1 MISEL
6 GLRQARIDTVPKKCE
21 RSHIFAQERRSIMSI
36 PRVLSF
42 GDNVGWCSKCGS
54 WVFTEKTF
62 CICCRKRVKHK
73 VHHRHTKQVL
83 DNAILMNKELIDEYR
98 IMPYSK
104 QIWVETEWK
113 GRRYMIPIKYLV
125 LWEDHPNKNEIM
137 DMVLDEITTVRN

>member
-1 MISEL
+1 
-6 GLRQARIDTVPKKCE
+6 
-21 RSHIFAQERRSIMSI
+21 
-36 PRVLSF
+36 
-42 GDNVGWCSKCGS
+42 
-54 WVFTEKTF
+54 
-62 CICCRKRVKHK
+62 VKHK

>member
-1 MISEL
+1 MKAVSNRPIESNSFCKHVHISERTRTEGTPYL
-6 GLRQARIDTVPKKCE
+6 K
-21 RSHIFAQERRSIMSI
+21 
-36 PRVLSF
+36 
-42 GDNVGWCSKCGS
+42 GWCSQCGS

-83 DNAILMNKELIDEYR
+83 EHAILMNNELIDEYR

-104 QIWVETEWK
+104 SVWVETEWK
-113 GRRYMIPIKYLV
+113 ERRYMIPIKYLV
-125 LWEDHPNKNEIM
+125 LWQDHPNKNEIM

>member
-1 MISEL
+1 VQVSKRPIESNSYCKHVHISERTRTEGTPYL
-6 GLRQARIDTVPKKCE
+6 K
-21 RSHIFAQERRSIMSI
+21 
-36 PRVLSF
+36 
-42 GDNVGWCSKCGS
+42 GWCSKCGS